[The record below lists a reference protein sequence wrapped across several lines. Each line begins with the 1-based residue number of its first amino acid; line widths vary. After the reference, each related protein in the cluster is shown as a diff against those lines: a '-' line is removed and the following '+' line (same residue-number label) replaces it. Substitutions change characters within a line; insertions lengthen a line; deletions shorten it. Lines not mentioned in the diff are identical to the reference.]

1 MGSGLTSG
9 TPLQRRRADARAIF
23 EAAVAA
29 VRPDA
34 AVRRHLRREGD
45 TLVVEG
51 AVGAAGP
58 VRIDLATMRRV
69 LVVGAGK
76 ASALMAAEVEATLGD
91 RALAGL
97 VVVKYGHGAALDRIR
112 VVEAGHPV
120 PDEAGLRGAEAAL
133 DLLASAGPDDLVVS
147 VISGG
152 GSALWPAPAP
162 GVTLAEKQALTGLL
176 LRCGATIHEINT
188 VRKHLSRLKGG
199 GLARAANGAR
209 VVNLMLSDVLGDDL
223 SVIASGP
230 AVPDPSTYA
239 DAWRIVARYGLEPEL
254 PPALRARLEA
264 GRRGEAPETPKP
276 GDPVFAR
283 VVNVVVGSNRQAV
296 DAAAAEAE
304 RRGYT
309 PLVLSTFVDGETRD
323 VARVH
328 AAIAREVEAAGRPVA
343 APACLLS
350 GGETTVT
357 LRGEGLGGRNQ
368 EFALAAG
375 LALSGY
381 PDGAP
386 PLARTTVLSGGT
398 DGTDGPT
405 DAAGALADTALMA
418 EAAARGL
425 DAAAHLARHDSYR
438 FFQPVGGLVVTGPTR
453 TNVMDVRVVLVGG
466 A

>member
-1 MGSGLTSG
+1 MTTRS
-9 TPLQRRRADARAIF
+9 PVARRRVDARAIF
-23 EAAVAA
+23 EAAVSA
-29 VRPDA
+29 VRPDV
-34 AVRRHLRREGD
+34 AVRRHLRVEGES
-45 TLVVEG
+45 LVVSG
-51 AVGAAGP
+51 AVGAAAP
-58 VRIDLATMRRV
+58 VRIDLRSVRRV

-76 ASALMAAEVEATLGD
+76 ASALMAAEVEAALGA
-91 RALAGL
+91 RVSAGA
-97 VVVKYGHGAALDRIR
+97 VTVKYDHGVPLARVR

-133 DLLASAGPDDLVVS
+133 GLLASAGPDDLVVS

-152 GSALWPAPAP
+152 GSALWPAPVE

-176 LRCGATIHEINT
+176 LRSGATIHEINT
-188 VRKHLSRLKGG
+188 LRKHLSRLKGG

-223 SVIASGP
+223 SAIASGP

-239 DAWRIVARYGLEPEL
+239 DAWRVLARYGLESDL
-254 PPALRARLEA
+254 PAATRARLEA

-296 DAAAAEAE
+296 DAAAEEAA
-304 RRGYT
+304 RRGYH

-328 AAIAREVEAAGRPVA
+328 AAIAREVEATGQPLP

-357 LRGEGLGGRNQ
+357 IRGDGKGGRNQ

-375 LALSGY
+375 LALAGF

-405 DAAGALADTALMA
+405 DAAGALADAALMA
-418 EAAARGL
+418 DAAARGL
-425 DAAAHLARHDSYR
+425 DAAAALARHDSYR
-438 FFQPVGGLVVTGPTR
+438 FFEPLGGLVVTGPTR
-453 TNVMDVRVVLVGG
+453 TNVMDVRIVLVGVS
-466 A
+466 